1 MKQKISLSCICLL
14 IGNILVAQ
22 VSFKAVLGKKANYK
36 ISIPSDYI
44 AKTIIGENVDLKF
57 TNSEGATIVTVVN
70 ILPTEYNDNDI
81 LEMEKLSDY
90 EVIEQFEARGMFNV
104 TLLKKGILKINGVN
118 SFYTYCHDN
127 LLYYHS
133 ITQFKK
139 RKIINLTYTCEY
151 SKLNSY
157 SAYIFRVVNSLKHF

>member
-1 MKQKISLSCICLL
+1 MKQRISLAFICLL
-14 IGNILVAQ
+14 IGNIVIAQ
-22 VSFKAVLGKKANYK
+22 VSFKTVLGKKANYK

-70 ILPTEYNDNDI
+70 KLPVEYNDNDI
-81 LEMEKLSDY
+81 LEMEKLSNN

-139 RKIINLTYTCEY
+139 GKIINLTYTCEY